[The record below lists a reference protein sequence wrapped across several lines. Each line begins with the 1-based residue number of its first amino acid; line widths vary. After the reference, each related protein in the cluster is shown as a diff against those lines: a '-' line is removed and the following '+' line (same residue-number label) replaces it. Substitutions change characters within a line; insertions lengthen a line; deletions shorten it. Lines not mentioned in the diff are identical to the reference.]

1 MSLLE
6 IFAKDNL
13 CSVDGTGVCKD
24 NMDFTAFVKSFGG
37 SVVTSLFI
45 IAGIVSVITLII
57 AGIIMMTS
65 SGDPAKVGKA
75 KKAITGAII
84 GLIIS
89 MSAFAITTAITSAF
103 N

>member
-37 SVVTSLFI
+37 SVVTSLF
-45 IAGIVSVITLII
+45 II